1 MTRGFAVRRT
11 LAGSVPSSRPTTEQ
25 LLKRAADLMRQYREY
40 LENFNAAV
48 DQLLKLQAEFKA
60 EHPPFGSRYSP
71 LRIYARQQAYV
82 QRQCEAP
89 VGIAG
94 RDGF

>member
-60 EHPPFGSRYSP
+60 EHPPSGLAIHPSESMPGNMCSGSVKRP
-71 LRIYARQQAYV
+71 W
-82 QRQCEAP
+82 
-89 VGIAG
+89 GIAG

>member
-11 LAGSVPSSRPTTEQ
+11 LARRVPSSRPTTEQ

-82 QRQCEAP
+82 PMGYCGA
-89 VGIAG
+89 
-94 RDGF
+94 